1 MIQKQL
7 LIQFFFTISCIYAVY
22 GNLDYSSSTDSLAK
36 HQPRYK
42 VEHFEPLNNVAPILT
57 ATGNQ
62 IYCPGT
68 SMKIVTNMTI
78 VDPDD
83 TGIDAIYIQISSG
96 YVNGQDVLTLAGNHP
111 TIASSWNA
119 LTGKLTLTGVSGQPT
134 YVNLVAA
141 IKDVEYSNSAA
152 NPSGVRTFS
161 ITVGQANFLPSNEHY
176 YQYFS
181 NIGISWTNAKTAAE
195 ASVYYGLQGYLA
207 TITAIDEAQLVGEQA
222 AGAGWIG
229 GSDQQV
235 EGVWRW
241 MTGPESGTIFWNGG
255 VSGST
260 PNFAFWNNGEPNNLG
275 EEDYAHITAPG
286 VGIPGSWNDLT
297 NNGEAAGN
305 YQPKGYIVEYGGMPG
320 DPVLQISTS
329 TTISIPSI
337 IGTVSQNRCGNG
349 TFTLTAS
356 ATNGTPKWYAS
367 ATGGTPLETGSS
379 FTTPILSATTIYY
392 VDAFEVGCT
401 GGSRTAVIATINTIP
416 TISFTPIPPICAG
429 EVAILTATTATGVIN
444 WFANA
449 TGGSSLGSGNT
460 FTTTPLNQNTTFYV
474 ETLNNGCTSGRIAIL
489 VQVNEKP
496 IVFDDEKI
504 LCENSFVTLNAGISN
519 VTYLWSTGETTQS
532 IIVTTPGSY
541 TVTVSNALN
550 CSSLKTIV
558 VIQKNAPIIETILVS
573 GTTATIIL
581 TNTGD
586 FEYSID
592 GINFQNSPIFIVE
605 EGGIYTAYA
614 REKNQCGNDD
624 IETFIVLTI
633 PSFFSPNNDGYNDF
647 WFIKGM
653 PFYPKA
659 KVTIFDRYGKL
670 LIQLNQLN
678 TSWDGTL
685 EGQKLPAS
693 DYWFVLT
700 VPEINQEIKGHFS
713 LIR

>member
-7 LIQFFFTISCIYAVY
+7 LIQFLLTISCIYAVY

-42 VEHFEPLNNVAPILT
+42 EENFEPLNNVAPILT

-96 YVNGQDVLTLAGNHP
+96 YENGQDVLTLAGNHP

-161 ITVGQANFLPSNEHY
+161 ITVGQANFLPSNGHY

-195 ASVYYGLQGYLA
+195 ASIYYGLQGYLA
-207 TITAIDEAQLVGEQA
+207 TITAADEAQLAGEQA

-241 MTGPESGTIFWNGG
+241 MTGPEAGTIFWNGG
-255 VSGST
+255 VNGST

-286 VGIPGSWNDLT
+286 IGIPGSWNDLT
-297 NNGEAAGN
+297 INGEASGP

-337 IGTVSQNRCGNG
+337 TTTLAQSRCGSG
-349 TFTLTAS
+349 SVTLLATA
-356 ATNGTPKWYAS
+356 ANGTPKWYAT
-367 ATGGTPLETGSS
+367 ATGGTPLETSSS

-392 VDAFEVGCT
+392 VDAFEVGCS
-401 GGSRTAVIATINTIP
+401 GGTRTAVIATINAIP
-416 TISFTPIPPICAG
+416 TISFSPLAPICTG
-429 EVAILTATTATGVIN
+429 ESAVLTAVASAGTIN
-444 WFANA
+444 WFVNA
-449 TGGSSLGSGNT
+449 TGGTSIGTGTS
-460 FTTTPLNQNTTFYV
+460 FTTPTLNQNTTYYA
-474 ETLNNGCTSGRIAIL
+474 EATNNGCTSARVAIV
-489 VQVNEKP
+489 VQVNEIP
-496 IVFDDEKI
+496 VIADEDKI
-504 LCENSFVTLNAGISN
+504 LCENSFVILNAGISN
-519 VTYLWSTGETTQS
+519 VTYLWSTGETTES
-532 IIVTTPGSY
+532 IIVTAPGVYS
-541 TVTVSNALN
+541 VTVSNALN
-550 CSSLKTIV
+550 CSSLKTIT
-558 VIQKNAPIIETILVS
+558 VIQKTAPIIEDILVS

-592 GINFQNSPIFIVE
+592 GINFQNSPIFTVE
-605 EGGIYTAYA
+605 EGGLYTAFA
-614 REKNQCGNDD
+614 REKNQCGSDD
-624 IETFIVLTI
+624 QTFIVLTV

-653 PFYPKA
+653 TFYSKA
-659 KVTIFDRYGKL
+659 KVNIFDRYGKL
-670 LIQLNQLN
+670 LIQLNQQN
-678 TSWDGTL
+678 NSWDGTL
-685 EGQKLPAS
+685 EGKKLPAS

-700 VPEINQEIKGHFS
+700 VPEINKEIKGHFS
-713 LIR
+713 MIR

>member
-1 MIQKQL
+1 MTQKQILLFLFIAFCSIHIVYGTTSFTKNLDSLSIQKKRNN
-7 LIQFFFTISCIYAVY
+7 T
-22 GNLDYSSSTDSLAK
+22 
-36 HQPRYK
+36 
-42 VEHFEPLNNVAPILT
+42 PLNNVAPILT

-96 YVNGQDVLTLAGNHP
+96 YENGQDLLTLAGSHP

-119 LTGKLTLTGVSGQPT
+119 LTGKLTLTGVSVQPT
-134 YVNLVAA
+134 YVNLVNA
-141 IKDVEYSNSAA
+141 IKDVEYSSSAA

-161 ITVGQANFLPSNEHY
+161 ITVGQANFLPSNGHY

-207 TITAIDEAQLVGEQA
+207 TITAADEAQLAGEQA
-222 AGAGWIG
+222 SGAGWIG

-241 MTGPESGTIFWNGG
+241 MTGPEAGTIFWNGG
-255 VSGST
+255 VNGST

-286 VGIPGSWNDLT
+286 VGIPGSWNDLIL
-297 NNGEAAGN
+297 NGEAAGN

-337 IGTVSQNRCGNG
+337 IGIVSQTRCGNG
-349 TFTLTAS
+349 TVTLTAT
-356 ATNGTPKWYAS
+356 AANGTPKWYAT
-367 ATGGTPLETGSS
+367 ATGGTPLESSNS
-379 FTTPILSATTIYY
+379 FTTTILSATTIYY
-392 VDAFEVGCT
+392 VDAFAVGCT
-401 GGSRTAVIATINTIP
+401 GGTRTAVIATINAIP
-416 TISFTPIPPICAG
+416 TVSFTPLAPICSG
-429 EVAILTATTATGVIN
+429 ESAVLTAVASAGTIN
-444 WFANA
+444 WFANP
-449 TGGSSLGSGNT
+449 TGGTTIGTGTS
-460 FTTTPLNQNTTFYV
+460 FTTPLLSQNTTFYV
-474 ETLNNGCTSGRIAIL
+474 EATNNGCTSVRVANL
-489 VQVNEKP
+489 VQVHEIP
-496 IVFDDEKI
+496 IIADEDKI
-504 LCENSFVTLNAGISN
+504 LCENSFVILNAGISN
-519 VTYLWSTGETTQS
+519 VTYLWSTGETTES
-532 IIVTTPGSY
+532 IIVTAPGVY

-550 CSSLKTIV
+550 CSSLKTIT
-558 VIQKNAPIIETILVS
+558 VIQKTAPIIEDILVS

-581 TNTGD
+581 NNTGD

-592 GINFQNSPIFIVE
+592 GINFQNSPIFTVV
-605 EGGIYTAYA
+605 EGGLYTANV
-614 REKNQCGNDD
+614 REKNQCDSDNQ
-624 IETFIVLTI
+624 TFIVLTV

-647 WFIKGM
+647 WFINGM
-653 PFYPKA
+653 TFYS
-659 KVTIFDRYGKL
+659 KVKVNIFDRYGKL
-670 LIQLNQLN
+670 LIQLNQQN
-678 TSWDGTL
+678 NRWDGTL
-685 EGQKLPAS
+685 GGEKLPAS

-700 VPEINQEIKGHFS
+700 VPEINREIKGHFS
-713 LIR
+713 MIR